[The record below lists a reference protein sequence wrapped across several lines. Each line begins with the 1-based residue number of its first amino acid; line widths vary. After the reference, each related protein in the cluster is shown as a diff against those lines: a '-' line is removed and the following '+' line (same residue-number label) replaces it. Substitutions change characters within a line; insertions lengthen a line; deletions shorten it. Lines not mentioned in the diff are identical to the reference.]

1 MRTPVPE
8 SYWVVPGKLLAGHYP
23 GEPTEIDARK
33 KIGFFVD
40 MGITLFIDLTE
51 ARELKPYAHFLPET
65 TGHVRKAIR
74 DVSIPTPELMKEI
87 QQLIAA
93 ALEGEHVIYVHCRGG
108 IGRTGTVVG
117 CYLVEQGSTGEEA
130 LRTIG
135 HLRKNIPS
143 ASIWSPETVD
153 QRSFVENWK
162 PADLKKR

>member
-1 MRTPVPE
+1 METPIPE
-8 SYWVVPGKLLAGHYP
+8 SYWVVSGKLLAGEYP
-23 GEPTEIDARK
+23 GSIIDSEAPGK
-33 KIGFFVD
+33 VQSFVE

-51 ARELKPYAHFLPET
+51 TRELKPYAHLLPDT
-65 TGHVRKAIR
+65 VGYVRKAIR
-74 DVSIPTPELMKEI
+74 DVSIPTPVLMREI

-93 ALEGEHVIYVHCRGG
+93 ALAGGYVIYVHCYGG

-162 PADLKKR
+162 LADLK